1 MKKIPTTT
9 RNGSPPSNPSPVAS
23 ALPNGT
29 FEEPDAALLDQ
40 AALDTA
46 VEDAIVSFLEKHDQ
60 VNYAPGMVYVCLT
73 LADWLFMPPSV
84 AVVQNIDYH
93 HDADI
98 LSSCFAKMM
107 YVILWSPTIC
117 STPIEPSDSVINQ
130 RISHFLTT
138 FRQLLPELA
147 RYFDEE
153 EVASFGEQWVFTWI
167 QWWCAG
173 ELGKDEKGRLWD
185 WYLGF
190 EQPVHGIDS
199 QQTRSNAIRGDCADS
214 RGFHP
219 DDIYYPSDWHILV
232 CVALLK
238 SRKDAL
244 EELEQSE
251 IRSVLTRLPKVDMNM
266 IISVRPPQIFPQSDS
281 FFSDLVITG
290 SEVSSG
296 RTSGYFGT
304 RRGGLRNPVDWRG
317 KQRVTM
323 MLVPVPP
330 THYSVVRGRTRVYP
344 KNTYI
349 GKGSYKKRRKQGVKC
364 FRRKQEAIRRNML
377 GAFRLKFMSL

>member
-84 AVVQNIDYH
+84 AVVQNIDYR
-93 HDADI
+93 HDAEI

-323 MLVPVPP
+323 ILVSMPNPLF
-330 THYSVVRGRTRVYP
+330 
-344 KNTYI
+344 
-349 GKGSYKKRRKQGVKC
+349 GSEG
-364 FRRKQEAIRRNML
+364 
-377 GAFRLKFMSL
+377 

>member
-1 MKKIPTTT
+1 MLDKHIAREFIDGFEDSEDSREIPIKRIRRELERYHRRLKKVPAT
-9 RNGSPPSNPSPVAS
+9 RNGSPSLNPSPVGS
-23 ALPNGT
+23 TLPNGA
-29 FEEPDAALLDQ
+29 FKEPDPDRLDQ

-46 VEDAIVSFLEKHDQ
+46 VEDAIAAFLEKHDH

-84 AVVQNIDYH
+84 GVEKGIDH
-93 HDADI
+93 LQDADI
-98 LSSCFAKMM
+98 LSSCFEKMM
-107 YVILWSPTIC
+107 YVILWTPTIC

-138 FRQLLPELA
+138 FRQLLPEVA

-173 ELGKDEKGRLWD
+173 ELGKVEKGRLWD

-190 EQPVHGIDS
+190 EQPVHESDS
-199 QQTRSNAIRGDCADS
+199 QQLRVKAVRGDCADS

-219 DDIYYPSDWHILV
+219 DEIYYPSDWHILV

-251 IRSVLTRLPKVDMNM
+251 IRGFLTHLPNVDMGL
-266 IISVRPPQIFPQSDS
+266 IIEVCFPLRHCYLGLNIF
-281 FFSDLVITG
+281 
-290 SEVSSG
+290 
-296 RTSGYFGT
+296 
-304 RRGGLRNPVDWRG
+304 
-317 KQRVTM
+317 
-323 MLVPVPP
+323 
-330 THYSVVRGRTRVYP
+330 
-344 KNTYI
+344 
-349 GKGSYKKRRKQGVKC
+349 
-364 FRRKQEAIRRNML
+364 
-377 GAFRLKFMSL
+377 

>member
-23 ALPNGT
+23 ALLNGA
-29 FEEPDAALLDQ
+29 FKEPDAALLDQ

-84 AVVQNIDYH
+84 AVVKNVDYL

-98 LSSCFAKMM
+98 LSSYFAKMM

-147 RYFDEE
+147 LYFDEE

-190 EQPVHGIDS
+190 EQPLHGIDS
-199 QQTRSNAIRGDCADS
+199 QQMRSNAIRGDCADS

-251 IRSVLTRLPKVDMNM
+251 IRSVLTQLPKVDMNM
-266 IISVRPPQIFPQSDS
+266 IISVRSPSNIF
-281 FFSDLVITG
+281 
-290 SEVSSG
+290 
-296 RTSGYFGT
+296 FG
-304 RRGGLRNPVDWRG
+304 
-317 KQRVTM
+317 
-323 MLVPVPP
+323 P
-330 THYSVVRGRTRVYP
+330 TVCFLTISPYRKRSLSV
-344 KNTYI
+344 
-349 GKGSYKKRRKQGVKC
+349 
-364 FRRKQEAIRRNML
+364 
-377 GAFRLKFMSL
+377 